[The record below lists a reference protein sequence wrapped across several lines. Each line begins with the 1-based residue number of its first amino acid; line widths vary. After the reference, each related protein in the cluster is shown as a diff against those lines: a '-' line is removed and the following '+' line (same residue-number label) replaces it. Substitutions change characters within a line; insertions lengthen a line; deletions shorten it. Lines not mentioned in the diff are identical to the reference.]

1 MKYLFS
7 FLFLALLLFSGCSQK
22 EVVIVDVQPVE
33 QEVKVVEAPPVA
45 KVDKEVVLRSALVES
60 ALAHLDKKNGKDC
73 SGFVE
78 LVNFQNDEP
87 YYKSSH
93 LSQYYDN
100 ANRSKAIF
108 NIMRAQERVFDT
120 DAPKIGDLVFFEDT
134 LQKSKRKIG
143 SFNITHV
150 GIVTQIDD
158 DGTIH
163 FIHNIQGKNRIDQLN
178 TQFSHAPV
186 ISGKSVNSYLK
197 RCHSGTPK
205 QKCLT
210 AYYFSAFAK
219 PLFSDEITLS
229 QN

>member
-1 MKYLFS
+1 MNFFSSLLF
-7 FLFLALLLFSGCSQK
+7 FALLFFSGCSQK
-22 EVVIVDVQPVE
+22 EVVIVDVQPIE
-33 QEVKVVEAPPVA
+33 QEVKAETLPVV
-45 KVDKEVVLRSALVES
+45 KVDKEAVLRTALVES
-60 ALAHLDKKNGKDC
+60 ALEHLDKKSGKDC

-100 ANRSKAIF
+100 AKRSKAIF

-120 DAPKIGDLVFFEDT
+120 DTPKIGDLVFFEDT
-134 LQKSKRKIG
+134 IQKSKRKIG

-178 TQFSHAPV
+178 IQFSHAQAV
-186 ISGKSVNSYLK
+186 SGKSVNSYLK
-197 RCHSGTPK
+197 RCYSGTPK

-219 PLFSDEITLS
+219 PLFSDGSTLS

>member
-1 MKYLFS
+1 MHFFSSLLF
-7 FLFLALLLFSGCSQK
+7 FALLFLSGCSQK
-22 EVVIVDVQPVE
+22 EVVVVDAAPIQQETKVE
-33 QEVKVVEAPPVA
+33 TPPVA
-45 KVDKEVVLRSALVES
+45 KIDKEVLLRSALVQS
-60 ALAHLDKKNGKDC
+60 ALAHLDKKSGKDC
-73 SGFVE
+73 SGFVD

-87 YYKSSH
+87 YYKSRH

-108 NIMRAQERVFDT
+108 NIMRAQERVFET

-163 FIHNIQGKNRIDQLN
+163 FIHNIRGKNRIDQLN
-178 TQFSHAPV
+178 MQLSHTPEV
-186 ISGKSVNSYLK
+186 SGKSVNSYLK
-197 RCHSGTPK
+197 RCHSSTPK
-205 QKCLT
+205 AKCLS

-219 PLFSDEITLS
+219 PHFNEQIVLS